1 MKNKLIHKVV
11 ALLFA
16 LVATVAMGTVSAF
29 ASNNKPPDPT
39 GQIAD
44 IAGSIESLVNSISGV
59 QGQFN
64 DDLVNVPN
72 TITGTVSNL
81 TGQASDITGAGST
94 VQGQITDALVN
105 VPNTIVG
112 TLSSLQGMFNDA
124 FVNTPNTVTGT
135 VSNLTGQVS
144 DITGAGSTVQGQVT
158 DALVNVPNTVTGT
171 VDNVVNTGS
180 TVQGQVTDALV
191 NVPNTVSG
199 TVSNVTGQVNDIT
212 TVPGNLTAPLSNIG
226 SFMSGLGDLSSQLVN
241 YASVPGTV
249 AEGTISQ
256 ASVPEALF
264 DASKLGNKI
273 LVYYLGE
280 GAGAESVLSPF
291 HNPIAKSQGVKEA
304 TDKYGPA
311 AAPYGYIK
319 GELTADYR
327 QAAAKE
333 LASYGYEPG
342 TQTTANLELD
352 EDTLN
357 AFSQV
362 LANNDQQ
369 APAEV
374 TNLVEQAQKV

>member
-29 ASNNKPPDPT
+29 A
-39 GQIAD
+39 GEIAD

-64 DDLVNVPN
+64 DAVVNVPN

-81 TGQASDITGAGST
+81 
-94 VQGQITDALVN
+94 QGQFNDAFVN
-105 VPNTIVG
+105 APNTVTG
-112 TLSSLQGMFNDA
+112 TVSNLQGQFNDA
-124 FVNTPNTVTGT
+124 FVNTPNTIAGT
-135 VSNLTGQVS
+135 VDTVANT
-144 DITGAGSTVQGQVT
+144 GSTVQGQVT

-171 VDNVVNTGS
+171 VSNLTGQVSDITGAVSDITGAGS

>member
-1 MKNKLIHKVV
+1 
-11 ALLFA
+11 
-16 LVATVAMGTVSAF
+16 
-29 ASNNKPPDPT
+29 
-39 GQIAD
+39 
-44 IAGSIESLVNSISGV
+44 
-59 QGQFN
+59 
-64 DDLVNVPN
+64 
-72 TITGTVSNL
+72 
-81 TGQASDITGAGST
+81 
-94 VQGQITDALVN
+94 
-105 VPNTIVG
+105 
-112 TLSSLQGMFNDA
+112 MFNDA

-144 DITGAGSTVQGQVT
+144 DITGA
-158 DALVNVPNTVTGT
+158 
-171 VDNVVNTGS
+171 GS